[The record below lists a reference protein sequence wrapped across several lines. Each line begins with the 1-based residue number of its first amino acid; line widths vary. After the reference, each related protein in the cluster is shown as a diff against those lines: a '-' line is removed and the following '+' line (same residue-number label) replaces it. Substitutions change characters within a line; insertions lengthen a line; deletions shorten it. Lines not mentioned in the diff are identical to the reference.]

1 MLFKK
6 AINLLFHRCVVVA
19 VALIIQAAF
28 ILATIY
34 GFNEYSVEFYWVCI
48 AFSILAVLWIIGSS
62 SNPAYKIAW
71 IIPILAFPIF
81 GGIFYL
87 MFGGSHLG
95 KRTKRRLQSIEEEMQ
110 QELAGDFQADSL
122 APLGQDAVIQAR
134 YLETYALCPVYSN
147 TRTDYFSSG
156 ERLFEEMLCQLRQAK
171 KYIFLEYF
179 IVQEGKMWNSILEIL
194 MEKARAGVEV
204 RMIYDDVGCLFTL
217 PKDYAGQLEAAGIH
231 CVAFNRFIPILTF
244 RLNNRDHRK
253 VMVIDGK
260 VGFTGGINLAD
271 EYINAKVKYGHWK
284 DGGILLQGDAV
295 WSMAVVFLSMW
306 HLQRDEGEDFE
317 WFRPKRQ
324 EQSQAQGYAQ
334 PYTDSPLDGEPVGQT
349 VYLNLINRAKKYVYI
364 MTPYLIIDDAM
375 TNALV
380 TAAKGGVDVRI
391 MTPHIPDKKIIF
403 EVTRA
408 HYEPLLEGGVRIYEY
423 TPGFCHSKAFAV
435 DDLYGVAGTVNM
447 DYRSLFLHF
456 EDGVLLYGQPSVM
469 DIRDDFLHTQEV
481 CRRATLADCRALPW
495 WRRLLRDLLRIF
507 APLM

>member
-1 MLFKK
+1 MKK
-6 AINLLFHRCVVVA
+6 LVNLLFHRCVVVA
-19 VALIIQAAF
+19 VALMIQVGV
-28 ILATIY
+28 IVATIT
-34 GFNEYSVEFYWVCI
+34 GFNNYFMEFYWVCI
-48 AFSILAVLWIIGSS
+48 AFSILAVLWIIGSK

-95 KRTKRRLQSIEEEMQ
+95 KRTKRKLQGLDEEMRR
-110 QELAGDFQADSL
+110 ELAGDCKADIL
-122 APLGQDAVIQAR
+122 ASISEDAAIQAR
-134 YLETYALCPVYSN
+134 YLETCAMCPVYGN
-147 TRTDYFSSG
+147 TETEYFPLG
-156 ERLFEEMLCQLRQAK
+156 ELKFHAMVEELKKAQ

-179 IVQEGKMWNSILEIL
+179 IVEEGEMWNTILTIL
-194 MEKARAGVEV
+194 LEKARAGVEV

-217 PKDYAGQLEAAGIH
+217 PKDYAAQLEAAGIH
-231 CVAFNRFIPILTF
+231 CVAFNRFIPVLTL

-284 DGGILLQGDAV
+284 DGGILLRGDAV

-306 HLQRDEGEDFE
+306 HLQRDEDEDFE
-317 WFRPKRQ
+317 WFRPER
-324 EQSQAQGYAQ
+324 EEYPQAKGFAQ
-334 PYTDSPLDGEPVGQT
+334 PYTDSPLDEEPVGQT
-349 VYLNLINRAKKYVYI
+349 VYLNLINRAKRYVYI

-375 TNALV
+375 TTALV
-380 TAAKGGVDVRI
+380 SAAKGGVDVRI
-391 MTPHIPDKKIIF
+391 MTPHVPDKKIIF

-408 HYEPLLEGGVRIYEY
+408 HYEALLEGGVRIYEY
-423 TPGFCHSKAFAV
+423 TPGFCHAKTFAV
-435 DDLYGVAGTVNM
+435 DDMYGVAGTVNM

-456 EDGVLLYGQPSVM
+456 EDGVLLFGQPSIQA
-469 DIRDDFLHTQEV
+469 IRDDFLTTQQICQRV
-481 CRRATLADCRALPW
+481 TLAECHALPW
-495 WRRLLRDLLRIF
+495 WRQLLRDLLRIF

>member
-1 MLFKK
+1 MKK
-6 AINLLFHRCVVVA
+6 LIGLLFHRCVVVA
-19 VALIIQAAF
+19 LALFIQAGV
-28 ILATIY
+28 IIITITQ
-34 GFNEYSVEFYWVCI
+34 FNSSFVEFYWVCI
-48 AFSILAVLWIIGSS
+48 TFSILAVLWIIGSK

-95 KRTKRRLQSIEEEMQ
+95 KRTKRKLQGVEAEMRR
-110 QELAGDFQADSL
+110 ELMGDCKAECLASL
-122 APLGQDAVIQAR
+122 GEDAVIQAR
-134 YLETYALCPVYSN
+134 YLETYGMCPVYGN
-147 TRTDYFSSG
+147 TETEYFPLG
-156 ERLFEEMLCQLRQAK
+156 ELKFQAMVAELK
-171 KYIFLEYF
+171 KAKRYIFLEYF
-179 IVQEGKMWNSILEIL
+179 IVEEGEMWNTILKIL
-194 MEKARAGVEV
+194 LEKAKAGVEV

-217 PKDYAGQLEAAGIH
+217 PKDYADQLEAEGIH
-231 CVAFNRFIPILTF
+231 CVAFNRFIPVLTL

-284 DGGILLQGDAV
+284 DGGILLRGDAV

-317 WFRPKRQ
+317 WFRPPH
-324 EQSQAQGYAQ
+324 EEHPLAEGYVQ
-334 PYTDSPLDGEPVGQT
+334 PYTDNPLDEEPVGQT
-349 VYLNLINRAKKYVYI
+349 VYLNLICRAKCYVYI

-375 TNALV
+375 TTALV
-380 TAAKGGVDVRI
+380 SAAKGGVDVRI
-391 MTPHIPDKKIIF
+391 MTPHIPDKKVIF

-408 HYEPLLEGGVRIYEY
+408 HYEPLLEAGVRIYEY
-423 TPGFCHSKAFAV
+423 TPGFCHAKTFAV

-456 EDGVLLYGQPSVM
+456 EDGVLLFNQPSVKA
-469 DIRDDFLHTQEV
+469 IRDDFLNTQQISQ
-481 CRRATLADCRALPW
+481 RITLKDCRSLPW
-495 WRRLLRDLLRIF
+495 WRQLLRDMLRIF